1 MDDSDFSLLE
11 TMLYE
16 PAHGI
21 FLLDRHLARLNDAI
35 VYFRHKYPHYFA
47 EQLNIDQLCHQL
59 DVAIDEHADARPARI
74 RHCYTR
80 VHEAETAARFG
91 HYLHAVHAFDE
102 ALDMMRHRPSDK
114 LLMPQHLFNG
124 GLCWMVLGAWG
135 RLDGHNAKAA
145 DLLPSFETSPQGQFL
160 KAAYE
165 CAVSNDADKL
175 RATRAAFAS
184 RAHLEPWQVRALD
197 AASATL
203 DPEDMR

>member
-74 RHCYTR
+74 R
-80 VHEAETAARFG
+80 
-91 HYLHAVHAFDE
+91 
-102 ALDMMRHRPSDK
+102 
-114 LLMPQHLFNG
+114 LL
-124 GLCWMVLGAWG
+124 W
-135 RLDGHNAKAA
+135 
-145 DLLPSFETSPQGQFL
+145 
-160 KAAYE
+160 
-165 CAVSNDADKL
+165 
-175 RATRAAFAS
+175 S
-184 RAHLEPWQVRALD
+184 RAGE
-197 AASATL
+197 ASIEVVPL
-203 DPEDMR
+203 PDPSSSHTNAMHGSAIARGAR